1 MTKKS
6 AASAKIK
13 AVQPPELTEEEKIE
27 KLRKEFDE
35 NKNAFLKTVETQ
47 IAIAE
52 RYDNFTNLWE
62 LAERVL
68 DEKIEPSLAKDL
80 VEESKNSYQLVH
92 ECVQKF
98 AFDDFMGDDL
108 PDYFEDIKPKY
119 EDCGDRLDH
128 LYNIIRYMSVM
139 PYGDKMLQMYQT
151 IKLDKTGLGL

>member
-1 MTKKS
+1 MTKKN

-13 AVQPPELTEEEKIE
+13 AVQPPELTEEEKLE

-35 NKNAFLKTVETQ
+35 NKDAFLKTVDTQ
-47 IAIAE
+47 IVIAE
-52 RYDNFTNLWE
+52 RYDNFANLWE

-68 DEKIEPSLAKDL
+68 DEKIEPSLAKAL
-80 VEESKNSYQLVH
+80 VEESKNSYQLVR
-92 ECVQKF
+92 ECVEKF

-108 PDYFEDIKPKY
+108 PDYFEGIKPKY
-119 EDCGDRLDH
+119 EDCEDRLDH
-128 LYNIIRYMSVM
+128 LYNIVRYMSVM